1 MHCINNLRQIVIIKC
16 KMLRTLIQNRSTE
29 PSLIYKPLQ
38 FNSITSIR
46 KQYIYQFYTFSL
58 TFDYFY
64 GVCISLT
71 VVYLFIRLRHSYADM
86 VQRSSRFTGAAPL
99 CDRIPIVIMS
109 LTYKSFRRVYL
120 VCILFIYKEHIKQIH
135 HLKSVP
141 YSFDHLNREALQAFA
156 YSCVFH

>member
-1 MHCINNLRQIVIIKC
+1 M
-16 KMLRTLIQNRSTE
+16 
-29 PSLIYKPLQ
+29 
-38 FNSITSIR
+38 
-46 KQYIYQFYTFSL
+46 
-58 TFDYFY
+58 
-64 GVCISLT
+64 VCISLT

-135 HLKSVP
+135 HLKSVL
-141 YSFDHLNREALQAFA
+141 YSFDHLNREPLQAFA
-156 YSCVFH
+156 CTWLCISLMNKTKDIVKCGKGIQVILKSLLKKPLYSRFLCIWFDWGIFIFGE

>member
-1 MHCINNLRQIVIIKC
+1 M
-16 KMLRTLIQNRSTE
+16 
-29 PSLIYKPLQ
+29 
-38 FNSITSIR
+38 
-46 KQYIYQFYTFSL
+46 
-58 TFDYFY
+58 
-64 GVCISLT
+64 VCISLT

-135 HLKSVP
+135 HLKSALFIWSFELRCSASVCIYMCIP
-141 YSFDHLNREALQAFA
+141 LMNKTKDIVNCGKGIQVILKSLLKKPLYSRFLCIWFDWGIFIFGE
-156 YSCVFH
+156 